1 MVVRRH
7 SIIGILLSPEFD
19 CTVPHRPALE
29 KPFANRDNSLFGGSI
44 IGYFTIY
51 IHLECD
57 TNICSTRIYRISMT
71 NNLYATP
78 LSVVGTSIAISMVCT
93 SIAISMVCTS
103 IALSTFVPALQIA
116 HGSIKIRSH
125 ERTLMSQSS
134 RLDSHN
140 ARERVCGA
148 GIKQPCQRGF
158 CTSAKA

>member
-1 MVVRRH
+1 MMVRRH

-78 LSVVGTSIAISMVCT
+78 LSVVGTSIASSVVCTSIALSVVCTSIAISMVCT

-103 IALSTFVPALQIA
+103 IALSTV
-116 HGSIKIRSH
+116 
-125 ERTLMSQSS
+125 
-134 RLDSHN
+134 
-140 ARERVCGA
+140 
-148 GIKQPCQRGF
+148 
-158 CTSAKA
+158 CTSIADCSQFHQDKIA